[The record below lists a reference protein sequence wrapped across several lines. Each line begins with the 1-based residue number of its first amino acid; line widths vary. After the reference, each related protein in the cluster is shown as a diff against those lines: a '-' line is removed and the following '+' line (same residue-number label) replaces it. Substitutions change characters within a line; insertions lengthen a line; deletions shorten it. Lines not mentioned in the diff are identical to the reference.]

1 MPAIY
6 TRRFRVRYYECDA
19 YRHLNNANYLR
30 YMQET
35 AVDASADVGYD
46 EEKYLSLGSIWF
58 IRETEIEY
66 LRPIRSDDIVDV
78 VTWVDDFRRVRSR
91 RMYEFRLAK
100 TNENAAKAVTDW
112 VYLDRKTNRPME
124 IPGELVRT
132 FMEGRENVLAK
143 SRPRFLY
150 IKNPPQE
157 AFVARRYVEWRDI
170 DPAQHVNNAIY
181 LAYFEECGIQA
192 ANEFGWP
199 IERMMDRGFGI
210 LARRHH
216 ILYRKPAL
224 LGDDLEISTW
234 LSNFKRSTVTRHYVV
249 KRIRDNELL
258 SQSNSIYVI
267 IDLNTEKPM
276 RFPTDFRRDFKANTI
291 FA

>member
-30 YMQET
+30 FMQET
-35 AVDASADVGYD
+35 AVDASAALGYD

-66 LRPIRSDDIVDV
+66 LRPIRTDDIVDV

-91 RMYEFRLAK
+91 RMYEFILAES
-100 TNENAAKAVTDW
+100 NEKAAMAVTDW
-112 VYLDRKTNRPME
+112 VYLDRKTNRPIE
-124 IPGELVRT
+124 IPDELVEA
-132 FMEGRENVLAK
+132 FLEPEDNVETK
-143 SRPRFLY
+143 PRSRFQV
-150 IKNPPQE
+150 IKVPPQE
-157 AFVARRYVEWRDI
+157 AFVAHRSVEWRDI

-192 ANEFGWP
+192 ARKFGWP
-199 IERMMDRGFGI
+199 IERMAARGFGI

-224 LGDDLEISTW
+224 LGDELEISTW
-234 LSNFKRSTVTRHYVV
+234 LCDFKRSVVTRHYTV
-249 KRIRDNELL
+249 KRTRDNELL
-258 SQSNSIYVI
+258 SQSSSIYVI
-267 IDLNTEKPM
+267 IDLDTEKPI
-276 RFPTDFRRDFKANTI
+276 RFPADFKRDFEANTS
-291 FA
+291 